1 MIFILHFIILI
12 FLIQAGRK
20 LEQATIAFIVNQLIS
35 KEDRNKLLSQFQTF
49 DKNGDG
55 VLTKEEIYE
64 GYKKLYG
71 EAVSEAEVVN

>member
-1 MIFILHFIILI
+1 
-12 FLIQAGRK
+12 
-20 LEQATIAFIVNQLIS
+20 
-35 KEDRNKLLSQFQTF
+35 LLTQFQTF

-71 EAVSEAEVVN
+71 DAISESEVVNYQFSIN